1 LGYSA
6 FILIMNIHLVEL
18 LENLTDSSRNT
29 KELLEYG
36 DQIKISYKGA
46 EIICYYSDQPE
57 EYNTI
62 IPE

>member
-1 LGYSA
+1 
-6 FILIMNIHLVEL
+6 MNIHLVEL